1 MIVKTRNVPK
11 STFQETTTPVAAE
24 QKSISTVSGKDLR
37 LEISALKKDFVR
49 SGGMRVPAVDDV
61 TLEVHSGEIVVLLGP
76 SGCGKSTLLRC
87 IAGLETPDTG
97 TIRIAGE
104 TVFAGASGLVVPP
117 ERRDINMMFQSYAL
131 WPHMTLEDNVSYPL
145 RVAGVKAATARK
157 RAEEYLDLVGLPG
170 LGRQH
175 PSNISGGQQ
184 QRAALARTLISEPA
198 VVLFDEPLSNVD
210 AKVRVQLRSELA
222 RIHRELGFAAVY
234 VTHDQV
240 EAMGVG
246 TSIAVMRG
254 GHIAQL
260 DQPVELYEYPTSR
273 YSAEFVGDANIFEG
287 QVIEDNAGISVL
299 STPVG
304 NLRAKGLRHP
314 RLSNP
319 KTAHGRVIVMVRP
332 EYCTLSSAGDIS
344 DPSSNR
350 IQAVVE
356 SVLYGGSR
364 TEYSCRA
371 GEQLITAWASEHVL
385 RFQVGD
391 PVTVEISEDSLRIVD
406 VEG

>member
-1 MIVKTRNVPK
+1 MIVKTRSLPK
-11 STFQETTTPVAAE
+11 SATQARDTAATLD
-24 QKSISTVSGKDLR
+24 KSASAPNGKDLR
-37 LEISALKKDFVR
+37 LEITALKKDFVR

-97 TIRIAGE
+97 TIRISGE
-104 TVFAGASGLVVPP
+104 TVFAGSSGLVVPP

-145 RVAGVKAATARK
+145 RVAGVKAASARK
-157 RAEEYLDLVGLPG
+157 RAEEYLDLVGLAG

-210 AKVRVQLRSELA
+210 AKVRIQLRSELA

-254 GHIAQL
+254 GKIAQL

-287 QVIEDNAGISVL
+287 RIVDVTGEVSIL

-314 RLSNP
+314 RLSAA
-319 KTAHGRVIVMVRP
+319 KTDHESVIIMVRP
-332 EYCTLSSAGDIS
+332 EYCTLAAPGDHS
-344 DPSSNR
+344 DPASNR

-364 TEYSCRA
+364 TEYTCRA
-371 GEQLITAWASEHVL
+371 GDQVITAWASEHVL
-385 RFQVGD
+385 RFQAGD
-391 PVTVEISEDSLRIVD
+391 HVTVGISEDSLRIVD
-406 VEG
+406 VER